1 MPAIAVVP
9 LAIWLG
15 ACVFHDLK
23 TRQVPN
29 ILTLGALLLSA
40 IWRAIAGD
48 WLVVG
53 LVIALI
59 AISDLPRTLRIL
71 LAGAAWVACIVFG
84 TAAQGNLSIALF
96 AAWIFWEMGVM
107 GGADAKMLTTLL
119 LGVGDPWL
127 LLVVLLAGPS
137 LALGGAAALAVGA
150 LTSLVNTLALTEIQA
165 RTSEAHMG
173 RMMSLAALR

>member
-1 MPAIAVVP
+1 MPAMVVIP
-9 LAIWLG
+9 LGIWL
-15 ACVFHDLK
+15 AVCVGCDLK

-29 ILTLGALLLSA
+29 LLTLSALLIAA

-53 LVIALI
+53 MFLALI

-96 AAWIFWEMGVM
+96 AAWTLWELDVM
-107 GGADAKMLTTLL
+107 GGADTKMLTALLLLTGDPLL
-119 LGVGDPWL
+119 LGA
-127 LLVVLLAGPS
+127 VLLAGGLQGLIGLLRKEKTVPYTV
-137 LALGGAAALAVGA
+137 AIAAGTVWYL
-150 LTSLVNTLALTEIQA
+150 IA
-165 RTSEAHMG
+165 R
-173 RMMSLAALR
+173 LI

>member
-119 LGVGDPWL
+119 LGVGDPWP
-127 LLVVLLAGPS
+127 LLVVLLAGGLQGLIGLLRKEKTVPYTVAIAAGTVWY
-137 LALGGAAALAVGA
+137 LAAALIR
-150 LTSLVNTLALTEIQA
+150 N
-165 RTSEAHMG
+165 HKF
-173 RMMSLAALR
+173 

>member
-1 MPAIAVVP
+1 MPAIAVIP

-29 ILTLGALLLSA
+29 FLTLGALLLAA

-107 GGADAKMLTTLL
+107 GGADAKMLTALL
-119 LGVGDPWL
+119 LGVGEPWL
-127 LLVVLLAGPS
+127 LLVVLLAGGLQGLIGLLRKEKTVPYTVAIAAGTVWY
-137 LALGGAAALAVGA
+137 LVAALIR
-150 LTSLVNTLALTEIQA
+150 NYKF
-165 RTSEAHMG
+165 
-173 RMMSLAALR
+173 